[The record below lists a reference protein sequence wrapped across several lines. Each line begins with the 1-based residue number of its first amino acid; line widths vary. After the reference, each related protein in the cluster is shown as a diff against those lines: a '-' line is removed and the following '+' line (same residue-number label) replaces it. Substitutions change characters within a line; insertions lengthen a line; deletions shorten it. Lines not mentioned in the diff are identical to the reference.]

1 MSRSTVK
8 SERRR
13 KSRSRPPRLVY
24 AELPNGN
31 GGMIRDLSE
40 EGFAVRAMMPL
51 HAGAST
57 YFAFSL
63 SESIRIEGEGEI
75 LWIGEN
81 GRVAGI
87 RFTQIASTAREQIRK
102 WLSEPQESPEFEEIP
117 GKPVDPPASTLEQL
131 REEIRSSPMVGEP
144 PMAVPDVPPLPL
156 PEMVPVASE
165 ISPTN
170 PPLEI
175 AAPIENVVPPESAAL
190 PGMTLPG
197 LQANLL
203 GGKKLVR
210 AYKVFSDSTETPVLP
225 SVRPPET
232 VTPASK
238 VIPSAPPPK
247 NAPSDL
253 QASALRESDIATS
266 PETPSLTPA
275 PALPP
280 RTTPIEIAAAVPT
293 SPAALTSAHD
303 EVVSAEAQNAFP
315 PLGVPKNRVKPSQP
329 DRPLPD
335 ISQIL
340 IQPAGRRTGHSANS
354 TMLEPLSSP
363 EWLREPRHASPTER
377 ITLSLAFKFMIVLA
391 MGAAV
396 SVFHREVGQSLIWL
410 GEQMGGTQI
419 SETQLPAPNDGVST
433 DAPIGTPSNPSNSPT
448 QERSFAESETPDGRT
463 AADSGAPGNNSQAA
477 HSGDARNATPPVTPL
492 SGMTAPSSS
501 NAGEDSGQL
510 EYAQAMQI
518 LRGRSSGEDQSEV
531 VRLLW
536 IAVEKGNSNAELALA
551 EMYWHGQGVGR
562 NCDQTRILLGAAA
575 RKGSAEARKRLQKFQ
590 REGCE

>member
-13 KSRSRPPRLVY
+13 KSRNRPPRLVY

-102 WLSEPQESPEFEEIP
+102 WLSEPQESPEFEEVP

-131 REEIRSSPMVGEP
+131 REEIRSSPMAGEAP
-144 PMAVPDVPPLPL
+144 KAVPDVPPPPL
-156 PEMVPVASE
+156 PEMLPVASE

-175 AAPIENVVPPESAAL
+175 AAPIENVVPPESLAL

-197 LQANLL
+197 LQADLL
-203 GGKKLVR
+203 GGKKFAR
-210 AYKVFSDSTETPVLP
+210 AYKASSDSTETPVLP
-225 SVRPPET
+225 PVRPPET
-232 VTPASK
+232 ATPASK

-253 QASALRESDIATS
+253 QASALRESDIAPL

-275 PALPP
+275 PALAP
-280 RTTPIEIAAAVPT
+280 RTTPIEIAAAFPT
-293 SPAALTSAHD
+293 PPAALTSAHD
-303 EVVSAEAQNAFP
+303 EVVSAEARNAFP
-315 PLGVPKNRVKPSQP
+315 PLGVPRNLVKPSQP

-363 EWLREPRHASPTER
+363 EWLREPRPASPTER

-391 MGAAV
+391 MFAAV

-410 GEQMGGTQI
+410 GEQMGGTQV
-419 SETQLPAPNDGVST
+419 SETQSPTPNDGVST
-433 DAPIGTPSNPSNSPT
+433 DASIGTPSNSPT
-448 QERSFAESETPDGRT
+448 QERSSAEPETSEGRT
-463 AADSGAPGNNSQAA
+463 AADSGAPANNSQASHA
-477 HSGDARNATPPVTPL
+477 GDARNATPPVAPL
-492 SGMTAPSSS
+492 SSMKAPSSS
-501 NAGEDSGQL
+501 NPGEDSGQL

-536 IAVEKGNSNAELALA
+536 IAVEKGNPNAELALA

-562 NCDQTRILLGAAA
+562 NCDQTRILLSAAA